1 MNPSASQITHPTFN
15 CMSGFLEE
23 AGRKGR
29 GRRGRPCLCRKPGFL
44 RISTALPFEHE
55 AVQTGLQSWVNEQC
69 PTRRKFLSRM
79 RRWKEGPTRGLVL
92 NCPAGSLMTN
102 GMQGLRL
109 KSGSG
114 IEERKTDT
122 FEKAHVLSLSHTQRM
137 GTQNTGSVVWPR
149 CVNGRKHKGKRS
161 MSQQEQ
167 DQKMRW
173 C

>member
-1 MNPSASQITHPTFN
+1 MPDQEKVPKQDAEVEGGAH
-15 CMSGFLEE
+15 
-23 AGRKGR
+23 
-29 GRRGRPCLCRKPGFL
+29 
-44 RISTALPFEHE
+44 
-55 AVQTGLQSWVNEQC
+55 QSI
-69 PTRRKFLSRM
+69 
-79 RRWKEGPTRGLVL
+79 VL

-102 GMQGLRL
+102 GMQGSRL

-122 FEKAHVLSLSHTQRM
+122 FEKGHVLSLSHTQRM
-137 GTQNTGSVVWPR
+137 GTQNTGSFVLPR
-149 CVNGRKHKGKRS
+149 CINGRKHKGKRS